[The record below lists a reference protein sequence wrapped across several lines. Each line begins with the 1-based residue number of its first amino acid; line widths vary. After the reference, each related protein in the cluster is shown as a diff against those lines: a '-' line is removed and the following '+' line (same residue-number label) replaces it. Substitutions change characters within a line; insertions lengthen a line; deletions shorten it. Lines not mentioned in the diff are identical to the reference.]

1 MNAEIQKHVEYA
13 SGYLDLKMF
22 DEALREADEALAV
35 EPHEPPDRTA
45 FIEPVHVLI

>member
-1 MNAEIQKHVEYA
+1 MNPEIQKA
-13 SGYLDLKMF
+13 SSTPRYLDLKMF